1 LLIAHISDLHL
12 NSFYNDSIFRRINY
26 LLKQISENK
35 VDHLIITG
43 DITDNA
49 SEKDFE
55 IFRRMLNKY
64 GFMNGEKLSII
75 PGNHDIFGG
84 V

>member
-12 NSFYNDSIFRRINY
+12 NSFYNDSIFKRVNY
-26 LLKQISENK
+26 LLKHLAEKK
-35 VDHLIITG
+35 VDYLIITG

-49 SEKDFE
+49 SEKDLE
-55 IFRRMLNKY
+55 IFRRMLAKF
-64 GFMNGEKLSII
+64 GFMNGEKLSLI